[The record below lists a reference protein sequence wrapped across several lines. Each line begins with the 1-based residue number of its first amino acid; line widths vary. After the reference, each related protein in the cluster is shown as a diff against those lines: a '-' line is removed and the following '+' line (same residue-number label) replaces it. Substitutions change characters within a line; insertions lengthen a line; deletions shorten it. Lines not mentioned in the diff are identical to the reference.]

1 MAQYQKPPTLMA
13 KIVNPALMFAIQ
25 KLGFR
30 GNGLAV
36 LAVKGRKTGRVN
48 KVPVNPVGFDGEMYL
63 VSPRG
68 NAQWVRNIR
77 AAGDAELSLG
87 RQTQHIT
94 VTEIPDDE
102 KLPILREYVTRFYSM
117 VGSIMG
123 VGKNATDEQLLAIA
137 ADHPV
142 FRISR

>member
-1 MAQYQKPPTLMA
+1 
-13 KIVNPALMFAIQ
+13 
-25 KLGFR
+25 
-30 GNGLAV
+30 
-36 LAVKGRKTGRVN
+36 
-48 KVPVNPVGFDGEMYL
+48 
-63 VSPRG
+63 
-68 NAQWVRNIR
+68 
-77 AAGDAELSLG
+77 
-87 RQTQHIT
+87 
-94 VTEIPDDE
+94 VTELPNDE